1 MPTRGRSRANA
12 ASSSGERT
20 RRRPHSTA
28 RIAARARRTMRD
40 DDDDEALRAL
50 ARRRAMARAAMRAS
64 DGGAMAALVR
74 RQHALEDDADRA
86 RAAFPTAFGR
96 GGGAGATARDVVDD
110 GARATAALGARDDDD
125 DGGGGGGGG
134 GGEADRGSGEEE
146 YEEEDAIP
154 RAAEAVME
162 GFKKPATCCAVDRS
176 GARMAAG
183 SSDGVVRLYDFN
195 GMKRDLQPFRS
206 IAPREGYPIHAVDW
220 SPTGDMFVAA
230 SGSWQP
236 TVHDR
241 DGVELG
247 EFDKGDMYIRDLRNT
262 KGHVAA
268 TTDVKWNPLDKETIC
283 TAGEDGALR
292 LWDVTYLGDARGSQK
307 AVLKP
312 QQVKPGRVQ
321 VTSCAYSHDGDLIAG
336 GITDGS
342 VQIFSSKGSQYK
354 SATIG
359 LVLPPSQQ
367 CKLDNHWTFNGRPSH
382 LFKGAHP
389 AGEEVTSLSFG
400 RDGRTLLS
408 RCEDGTLNVW
418 DLRNVKAP
426 LKRFEDLPTRHS
438 ETTVGWS
445 PNDVYF
451 FTGVDAERD
460 SRGGNTQGGL
470 CFFDREK
477 LEMVHRVSTPT
488 NCIAATWH
496 PRLNQ
501 IFVGC
506 GDAKGGELRVLY
518 DPKKSMGGITQAVG
532 KAVRKK
538 ADDFVRIDVQE
549 ISYTPNALPAFKEQ
563 MPGKRKLDSTDI
575 ARQALRKNPS
585 KAVTN
590 MDKSGVLTGGTGA
603 SLLTQHIMH
612 NNEELGE
619 KNWMKTDARE
629 SILRHAEKAAANPMF
644 TKKAYEHTQPKEIWR
659 EEEKEGDSD

>member
-1 MPTRGRSRANA
+1 
-12 ASSSGERT
+12 
-20 RRRPHSTA
+20 
-28 RIAARARRTMRD
+28 MRD

-74 RQHALEDDADRA
+74 RRHALADDADRA

-134 GGEADRGSGEEE
+134 GGGEADQGSGEEE